1 MNNIF
6 NRLYALILCTLTLGL
21 SSCSTEIDNWD
32 YPSSTIAG
40 QFLYKGQPI
49 QIIGTASDATSS
61 NIIQLHQVGPQ
72 WDQGFVKMFARE
84 DGTYTIET
92 FDGDYYLN
100 ITPGRGPW
108 LPSADTLRL
117 TLNGESKG
125 INFNVT
131 PYFWISDYSSTYKDS
146 VFSATFNLEKVVP
159 DATLEKVVI
168 NLGNTTIVDNTS
180 KIYEKS
186 FNALTTGANTISLD
200 LKSLSASDKSNLR
213 KTGFVFARIG
223 VKTKNVTDLIYSKV
237 EGLKK

>member
-1 MNNIF
+1 MNNII
-6 NRLYALILCTLTLGL
+6 NRLYLLLLGVLTLGL

-49 QIIGTASDATSS
+49 QIIGTGSDATSS

-108 LPSADTLRL
+108 LPSTDTLRL

-125 INFNVT
+125 INFNIT
-131 PYFWISDYSSTYKDS
+131 PYFWISDYNSTYKDS
-146 VFSATFNLEKVVP
+146 VFSATFNLEKVVA
-159 DATLEKVVI
+159 DAALEKVVI
-168 NLGNTTIVDNTS
+168 NLGNTAIVDNTS

-186 FNALTTGANTISLD
+186 FTTLTTGTNTISLD
-200 LKSLSASDKSNLR
+200 LKSLSASDKANLG

-237 EGLKK
+237 QKL